1 MLEHLGHAA
10 AADRV
15 TKAILTYV
23 AEQPAGASFPSTVA
37 VGDAISERL

>member
-1 MLEHLGHAA
+1 
-10 AADRV
+10 
-15 TKAILTYV
+15 V